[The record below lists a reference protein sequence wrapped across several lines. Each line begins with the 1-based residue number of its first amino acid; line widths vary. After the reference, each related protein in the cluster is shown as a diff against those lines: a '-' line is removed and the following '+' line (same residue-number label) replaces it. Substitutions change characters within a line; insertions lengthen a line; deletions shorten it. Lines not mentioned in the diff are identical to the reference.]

1 MTKYFSYS
9 FTPYVQE
16 KAGNINYAVFLSDV
30 SDQYYAVA
38 ELQKIIDKE
47 RRLNELKSGFVN
59 IVSHE
64 MRTPMSVIQSSAEIL
79 EMLNDADKVTKPQ
92 LQLYLS
98 RIINE
103 VRGMESLMK
112 ELLLVSKIEGGKM
125 EFKPSPQNMNEFIEQ
140 IIIANFAPYED
151 GRQINVLFKG
161 QAYPVCFDRLMMTH
175 ILKNLIENAFKYS
188 NNKASPIIR
197 ISYHKSKVCILLK
210 ILGLEFLKRFSQFI

>member
-1 MTKYFSYS
+1 MIKYFSYS

-103 VRGMESLMK
+103 VRGW
-112 ELLLVSKIEGGKM
+112 
-125 EFKPSPQNMNEFIEQ
+125 
-140 IIIANFAPYED
+140 
-151 GRQINVLFKG
+151 
-161 QAYPVCFDRLMMTH
+161 
-175 ILKNLIENAFKYS
+175 NL
-188 NNKASPIIR
+188 
-197 ISYHKSKVCILLK
+197 
-210 ILGLEFLKRFSQFI
+210 